1 MRTSSKAFVTVV
13 LGLCL
18 AAFASAVLAAD
29 QPAAADA
36 SYLQSFDKWKAELVD
51 DLKQNWLPLA
61 GLFWLKP
68 GENKFGSDAKNDIV
82 FPKGPAH
89 AGSFTL
95 QSKDV
100 SVRFEPGVQVT
111 VSSKPFTASK
121 LEPDVSGH
129 ATVLE
134 MGSLRFH
141 VIVRGERI
149 GIRLKDTESDAA
161 RGFRGLDFFPVSMNY
176 RLTAKFEPSQ
186 GKKTVDVPNVLGDV
200 APTPVAGTVVFTI
213 NGQELRLSDLG
224 GDPAN
229 GLFFVFSPDQQDR
242 DLPWRAVSGDR
253 AGSERNGRAGLQPRA
268 QSALRGNSLC
278 HLPRGAE
285 RKPLG
290 GGDTSGREVQPQARP
305 LSAPFTQMREPRRT
319 RRNTKAYE
327 QTNATSELG
336 GWPCL
341 SRLVYSRGWPVQA
354 LLGRGL

>member
-121 LEPDVSGH
+121 LESDVSGH
-129 ATVLE
+129 ATVME
-134 MGSLRFH
+134 MGSLRFY

-149 GIRLKDTESDAA
+149 GIRMKDTESNAA

-176 RLTAKFEPSQ
+176 RVTAKFEPSQ

-200 APTPVAGTVVFTI
+200 APTPVVGTVVFTI

-229 GLFFVFSPDQQDR
+229 GLFFVFSDPTSKTETYPGGRFLETEPVVNGTVVLDFN
-242 DLPWRAVSGDR
+242 RAHNPPCAVTPYATCPLTPKENR
-253 AGSERNGRAGLQPRA
+253 LAVAIPAGEKYN
-268 QSALRGNSLC
+268 
-278 HLPRGAE
+278 H
-285 RKPLG
+285 KLG
-290 GGDTSGREVQPQARP
+290 H
-305 LSAPFTQMREPRRT
+305 
-319 RRNTKAYE
+319 
-327 QTNATSELG
+327 
-336 GWPCL
+336 
-341 SRLVYSRGWPVQA
+341 
-354 LLGRGL
+354 

>member
-100 SVRFEPGVQVT
+100 NVRFERGMQVT

-121 LEPDVSGH
+121 LESDVSGH

-134 MGSLRFH
+134 MGSLRFY

-176 RLTAKFEPSQ
+176 RVTAKFEPSQ

-200 APTPVAGTVVFTI
+200 APTPVVGTVVFTI

-229 GLFFVFSPDQQDR
+229 GLFFVFSDPTSKTETYPGGRFLETEPVVNGTVVLDFN
-242 DLPWRAVSGDR
+242 RAHNPPCAVTPYATCPLAPKENR
-253 AGSERNGRAGLQPRA
+253 LAVAIPAGEKYN
-268 QSALRGNSLC
+268 
-278 HLPRGAE
+278 H
-285 RKPLG
+285 KLG
-290 GGDTSGREVQPQARP
+290 H
-305 LSAPFTQMREPRRT
+305 
-319 RRNTKAYE
+319 
-327 QTNATSELG
+327 
-336 GWPCL
+336 
-341 SRLVYSRGWPVQA
+341 
-354 LLGRGL
+354 

>member
-29 QPAAADA
+29 QRAAVDA

-121 LEPDVSGH
+121 LESDVSGH
-129 ATVLE
+129 ATLLE
-134 MGSLRFH
+134 MGSLRFY

-161 RGFRGLDFFPVSMNY
+161 RGFRGLDFFPLSMNY
-176 RLTAKFEPSQ
+176 RVIAKFEPSQ
-186 GKKTVDVPNVLGDV
+186 GNKTVDVPNVLGDV
-200 APTPVAGTVVFTI
+200 APSPVAGTVVFTI

-229 GLFFVFSPDQQDR
+229 GLFFVFSDPTSKTETYPGGRFLETEPVVNGTVVLDFN
-242 DLPWRAVSGDR
+242 RAHNPPCAVTPYATCPLTPKENR
-253 AGSERNGRAGLQPRA
+253 LAVAIPAGEKYN
-268 QSALRGNSLC
+268 
-278 HLPRGAE
+278 H
-285 RKPLG
+285 KLG
-290 GGDTSGREVQPQARP
+290 H
-305 LSAPFTQMREPRRT
+305 
-319 RRNTKAYE
+319 
-327 QTNATSELG
+327 
-336 GWPCL
+336 
-341 SRLVYSRGWPVQA
+341 
-354 LLGRGL
+354 

>member
-1 MRTSSKAFVTVV
+1 MRTSSKAFVTLV

-29 QPAAADA
+29 QSAAADA
-36 SYLQSFDKWKAELVD
+36 SYLQSFEKWKAELVD

-68 GENKFGSDAKNDIV
+68 GENKFGSDGKNDIV

-121 LEPDVSGH
+121 LESDVSGH

-134 MGSLRFH
+134 MGSLRFY
-141 VIVRGERI
+141 VIGRGERI

-176 RLTAKFEPSQ
+176 RMTAKFEPSQ
-186 GKKTVDVPNVLGDV
+186 GKKTVDVPSVLGDV
-200 APTPVAGTVVFTI
+200 APTPVSGTVVFTI

-224 GDPAN
+224 GDPAK
-229 GLFFVFSPDQQDR
+229 GLFFVFSDPTSKTETYPGGRFLETEPVVNGTVVLDFN
-242 DLPWRAVSGDR
+242 RAYNPPCAVTPYATCPLAPKENR
-253 AGSERNGRAGLQPRA
+253 LAVAIPAGEKYN
-268 QSALRGNSLC
+268 
-278 HLPRGAE
+278 H
-285 RKPLG
+285 KLG
-290 GGDTSGREVQPQARP
+290 H
-305 LSAPFTQMREPRRT
+305 
-319 RRNTKAYE
+319 
-327 QTNATSELG
+327 
-336 GWPCL
+336 
-341 SRLVYSRGWPVQA
+341 
-354 LLGRGL
+354 

>member
-89 AGSFTL
+89 TGSFTL

-111 VSSKPFTASK
+111 VSSKPYTASK

-149 GIRLKDTESDAA
+149 G
-161 RGFRGLDFFPVSMNY
+161 
-176 RLTAKFEPSQ
+176 
-186 GKKTVDVPNVLGDV
+186 
-200 APTPVAGTVVFTI
+200 
-213 NGQELRLSDLG
+213 LRLSDLG

-229 GLFFVFSPDQQDR
+229 GLFFVFSDPTSKTETYPGGRFLETEPVVNGTVVLDFN
-242 DLPWRAVSGDR
+242 RAHNPPCAVT
-253 AGSERNGRAGLQPRA
+253 P
-268 QSALRGNSLC
+268 
-278 HLPRGAE
+278 
-285 RKPLG
+285 
-290 GGDTSGREVQPQARP
+290 
-305 LSAPFTQMREPRRT
+305 
-319 RRNTKAYE
+319 Y
-327 QTNATSELG
+327 ATC
-336 GWPCL
+336 P
-341 SRLVYSRGWPVQA
+341 P
-354 LLGRGL
+354 